1 MTPETPSFYN
11 RMIRITLSVMLLWM
25 LFPATITA
33 GCGDNKSKTEVEVNE
48 FQSKIPSALMLPL
61 NDVQLCEGN
70 ESNNPA
76 ASLICS
82 LIPLSDSGCLTQAKA
97 LLQTDRHTG
106 SNLITGLLSS
116 TETHFSKIKQET
128 TGSAVSVAFLQEI
141 PPGSRLLRAP
151 PSYS

>member
-1 MTPETPSFYN
+1 MTPDTPSLHN

-33 GCGDNKSKTEVEVNE
+33 GCGDNDSKTEAEVNE
-48 FQSKIPSALMLPL
+48 FQSNIPSALMLPL
-61 NDVQLCEGN
+61 NDVQLCEATEN
-70 ESNNPA
+70 NNPA

-106 SNLITGLLSS
+106 SNLISGLLSS
-116 TETHFSKIKQET
+116 TETHFSKIKPET
-128 TGSAVSVAFLQEI
+128 IISTVSEAILNET